1 MERGECEM
9 APLLII
15 RSVQTGSAK
24 CHQLLLGKHGTGTR
38 ERGKLEGFG
47 SYLAPNMGCC
57 AWTSSVLGTNACAFV
72 PQRCSVAAEPAW
84 PQPPG
89 VYCRPSLQSH
99 SLLRPCLHPAL
110 WDHVFLETR
119 MAANQDGGSF
129 KRPSLLCPSHP
140 EGEVSLGREQ
150 GSCQTEAGSAGTGV
164 RGTWPR
170 LSCPGV
176 PLLQSPVSCP
186 GIQDAHMRTHFK

>member
-1 MERGECEM
+1 MG
-9 APLLII
+9 P
-15 RSVQTGSAK
+15 G
-24 CHQLLLGKHGTGTR
+24 LGKGGNSKGLGAILLPTWAAVPGPLPSWGPMPVHLSL
-38 ERGKLEGFG
+38 RGALWLQ
-47 SYLAPNMGCC
+47 S
-57 AWTSSVLGTNACAFV
+57 
-72 PQRCSVAAEPAW
+72 PAW

-119 MAANQDGGSF
+119 MAANQNGGSF

-176 PLLQSPVSCP
+176 PLLQSPVSRP
-186 GIQDAHMRTHFK
+186 GIQDAHMKTHSK